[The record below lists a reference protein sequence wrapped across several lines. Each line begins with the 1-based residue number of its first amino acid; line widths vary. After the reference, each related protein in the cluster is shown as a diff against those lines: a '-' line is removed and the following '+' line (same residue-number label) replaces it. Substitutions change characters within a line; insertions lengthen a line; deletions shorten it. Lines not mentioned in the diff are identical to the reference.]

1 MSFALSSYVGRRYML
16 RGIYC
21 TLPEYS
27 SELSLRLKHLNL
39 HGFKTFAP
47 KTDIV
52 FGEGVSA
59 IVGPN
64 GSGKSNVAD
73 AIRWALGEQSL
84 LQLRAKRTED
94 LIFAGSSNRQPLGMA
109 EVAITI
115 DNTDR
120 LLPLDFAEVTLM
132 RRAYRSGENEYYIN
146 KSRVRLRDVLDVA
159 STLGQAYTVVGQGL
173 IDAALSL
180 KPDERRE
187 LFEEA
192 AAIRGYFVQREDALR
207 RLNKTEENMARVND
221 LVSELEPQ
229 VKRMERQAKQAQE
242 YSKIEADLRA
252 VMQNWYTARWLIA
265 CADLELAGRQEDD
278 TRSQVEARKVEVT
291 AKATQLA
298 HVRRTVWELVDTV
311 SALHEQRAQIQA
323 RHATQSQLQAVLAE
337 RLSSAGAQKQQLS
350 RERETLDTA
359 GGQSR
364 QQLALVEEDVRTALA
379 EVAKLEEA
387 GREVTAQLAKWDAQ
401 IRDLR
406 GRLHRESSS
415 LDAANRQ
422 MADLHSRRSQ
432 SQRTKAEQES
442 AAGDAEGTLA
452 ALGNKLA
459 LEASSL
465 DEKHSLFLA
474 AKQAVNLAEAEQ
486 SSAQLKLTEARS
498 TQRAADAGRRDLQRR
513 MDLLNSQ
520 ISALAGEQQANL
532 FGGVRAVVGAAR
544 EGKLTGYIGTVAEL
558 IQVPPDLEAAIE
570 SALGGRLQDVV
581 VGAWADAERAIALL
595 KQIGA
600 GRATFLPLDTLRS
613 SPSPTP
619 PKGSGIVGLARD
631 LVEYDPS
638 LAVLAE
644 SLMGRLLIVEDLPSA
659 RRTVQ
664 SVTANAPWT
673 LATLG
678 GEVVRPGGSV
688 TGGSNTRADDQRAK
702 GRTILARER
711 KRRELLATQEES
723 RRELAAADQLL
734 AQTLEFVRVGEAELS
749 KFAAQS
755 EEARKKQV
763 AAQMAH
769 VEQQSVVSRLQQ
781 EIAWRTGLVGET
793 RRTIEAQAA
802 LLTRLAGQQESLER
816 ELEPLKAQFAASEAE
831 LQRVNAEREAV
842 AGSASTGQTRLA
854 VLAEALS
861 SRRSRQEDLRR
872 EAARYENRMSE
883 LTGRLRAAEQE
894 EAGIAG
900 QIEQHA
906 GQVAELAEKLAAI
919 EGTVGPSEHEVRVLE
934 GEVSRVEAEHS
945 SLQSALL
952 EAETALSH
960 ASVEKQRCL
969 GVISSLRVEIGEELG
984 RGEVGVETEEER
996 AVAALAA
1003 DSPSPHNAQPEWTGL
1018 HVVWPHALSMQEQ
1031 PQPNGNGHAAVPTD
1045 ALRQMERQVY
1055 ALKAKLS
1062 RIGPVNPLALDEFT
1076 SLSER
1081 HAYLQT
1087 QLTDLS
1093 IAAEALRRIIGEL
1106 DRTMRDQF
1114 TATFE
1119 QVNEK
1124 FQYFFNMLF
1133 SGGTAKLELTNPQ
1146 DAGLSGIEISAQPP
1160 GKRMQTLAALSGGER
1175 ALTSAALLFALL
1187 KVRPVPFCVLDEVDA
1202 ALDESN
1208 VTRFRSAL
1216 HELGDKTQFIVI
1228 THNRGTIE
1236 AAGTLF
1242 GVSMA
1247 GDGTSQLLSLKVGAQ
1262 DEA

>member
-1 MSFALSSYVGRRYML
+1 M
-16 RGIYC
+16 
-21 TLPEYS
+21 
-27 SELSLRLKHLNL
+27 RLKHLNL

-146 KSRVRLRDVLDVA
+146 KSRVRLRDVLEVA

-207 RLNKTEENMARVND
+207 RLVKTEENMARVND

-229 VKRMERQAKQAQE
+229 VKRMERQARQAQE
-242 YSKIEADLRA
+242 YGKIEADLRA
-252 VMQNWYTARWLIA
+252 VMQRWYTARWLIA
-265 CADLELAGRQEDD
+265 CADLEHAGRHEDG
-278 TRSQVEARKVEVT
+278 TRAQVEACKVEAT
-291 AKATQLA
+291 AKAAQLA
-298 HVRRTVWELVDTV
+298 HVRRAVWTLVDTV

-323 RHATQSQLQAVLAE
+323 RHAAQSQLQAVLAE
-337 RLSSAGAQKQQLS
+337 RLSSARVQHQQLS
-350 RERETLDTA
+350 REQETLDTSRE
-359 GGQSR
+359 GSR
-364 QQLALVEEDVRTALA
+364 QQLALVEEDVRTRLA
-379 EVAKLEEA
+379 EIAKLEEE
-387 GREVTAQLAKWDAQ
+387 GREVAAQLGKWDTQ
-401 IRDLR
+401 LRDLR
-406 GRLHRESSS
+406 GRLNRESSS
-415 LDAANRQ
+415 LDAANRRL
-422 MADLHSRRSQ
+422 ADLQSRRAQ
-432 SQRTKAEQES
+432 AQRTKAEQES

-452 ALGNKLA
+452 ALGQKLA
-459 LEASSL
+459 VEASSL
-465 DEKHSLFLA
+465 DEKHSLFMV
-474 AKQAVNLAEAEQ
+474 AKQAVNSAEAQ
-486 SSAQLKLTEARS
+486 QNAAQLKLTGARS
-498 TQRAADAGRRDLQRR
+498 AQQAADAGRRDLQRR
-513 MDLLNSQ
+513 LDVLHTQ
-520 ISALAGEQQANL
+520 ISSLAGEQQANL
-532 FGGVRAVVGAAR
+532 FGGVRAVVSAAK
-544 EGKLTGYIGTVAEL
+544 EGNLAGYIGTVAEL
-558 IQVPPDLEAAIE
+558 IQVPPDLEAAVE
-570 SALGGRLQDVV
+570 AALGGRLQDVV
-581 VGAWADAERAIALL
+581 VAAWADAERAIALL
-595 KQIGA
+595 KQMGA

-613 SPSPTP
+613 SSSPMP
-619 PKGSGIVGLARD
+619 PKGPGIVGLARD

-638 LAVLAE
+638 LAGLAE
-644 SLMGRLLIVEDLPSA
+644 SLLGRLLIVEDLPAA

-664 SVTANAPWT
+664 SLPSNAPWT

-688 TGGSNTRADDQRAK
+688 TGGSNTRADDPRAK

-711 KRRELLATQEES
+711 KRRELLATQEEA
-723 RRELAAADQLL
+723 RRELSSADRLL
-734 AQTLEFVRVGEAELS
+734 AEMLESVRAGEAGLS
-749 KFAAQS
+749 KLAAQS
-755 EEARKKQV
+755 EEARKRQV

-802 LLTRLAGQQESLER
+802 LLVRLASEQESLQG
-816 ELEPLKAQFAASEAE
+816 ELEPLGAQVAASEAE

-842 AGSASTGQTRLA
+842 AGSASAGQTRLA
-854 VLAEALS
+854 VLAEGLR

-872 EAARYENRMSE
+872 EAVRYENSMVE
-883 LTGRLRAAEQE
+883 LTGRLRAAKQE
-894 EAGIAG
+894 EAGIAQ

-906 GQVAELAEKLAAI
+906 GQVAELAAQLAAI
-919 EGTVGPSEHEVRVLE
+919 EATVGPSEHEVRVLE

-984 RGEVGVETEEER
+984 RGEFGAQRAGER
-996 AVAALAA
+996 AVAAVGA
-1003 DSPSPHNAQPEWTGL
+1003 SPPSNAQNAQAEWTNL
-1018 HVVWPHALSMQEQ
+1018 HLVWPPALPVQEQ
-1031 PQPNGNGHAAVPTD
+1031 TKSNGNGHTAALGAGLP
-1045 ALRQMERQVY
+1045 QMERQVY

-1062 RIGPVNPLALDEFT
+1062 RIGPVNPLAMNEFT

-1093 IAAEALRRIIGEL
+1093 TAAEALRRIIGEL

-1114 TATFE
+1114 AATFE

-1133 SGGTAKLELTNPQ
+1133 GGGTAKLELTNPQ
-1146 DAGLSGIEISAQPP
+1146 DAGLSGIEILAQPP
-1160 GKRMQTLAALSGGER
+1160 GKRVQTLAALSGGER

-1208 VTRFRSAL
+1208 VTRFRSAI

-1236 AAGTLF
+1236 AASTLF

-1247 GDGTSQLLSLKVGAQ
+1247 GDGTSQLLSLKVGT
-1262 DEA
+1262 E